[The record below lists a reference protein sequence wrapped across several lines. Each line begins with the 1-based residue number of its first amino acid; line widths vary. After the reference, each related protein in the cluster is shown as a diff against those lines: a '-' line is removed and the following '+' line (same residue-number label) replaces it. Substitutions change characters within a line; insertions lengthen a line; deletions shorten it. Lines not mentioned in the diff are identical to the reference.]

1 MKNQGKHDLKTIA
14 WLALVVASSST
25 LTHAGIYK
33 WTDKQGKVHYADRP
47 LSDKATNQR
56 MLNNNGTAKPE
67 PTKPTAAEA
76 KAKYEA
82 EQAAIK
88 KQNCDNLKATMH
100 LLDST
105 DPVIRFNAKGDK
117 ETLTDE
123 ARAVEKTKTK
133 ASMAENC
140 PK

>member
-1 MKNQGKHDLKTIA
+1 
-14 WLALVVASSST
+14 
-25 LTHAGIYK
+25 
-33 WTDKQGKVHYADRP
+33 
-47 LSDKATNQR
+47 

-123 ARAVEKTKTK
+123 ARVPLKK
-133 ASMAENC
+133 
-140 PK
+140 PKQKPAWLKIAPNNSRVSS